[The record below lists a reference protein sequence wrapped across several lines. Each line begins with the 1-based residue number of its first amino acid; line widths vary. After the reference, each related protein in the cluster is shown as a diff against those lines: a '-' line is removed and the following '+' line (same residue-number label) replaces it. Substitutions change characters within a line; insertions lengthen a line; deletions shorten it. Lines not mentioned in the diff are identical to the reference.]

1 MPIGLGIGIGISI
14 GGGSGGGV
22 SPPRIQLSG
31 LSIAEDAVGD
41 TEIGTASVANAP
53 EGVTYTWAITSD
65 PDSKFAIDETTGVLT
80 LATLATLDYET
91 ATSHQVTI
99 EATPSAGDPPPPRE
113 FTISVTNV
121 LEVTLNALSLD
132 ADELTENSAEDTAV
146 GAVQDKTSGS
156 TLTLIDTAGGRF
168 KLSGTNIVAGAT
180 PSDYEVA
187 TSYEIT
193 LRETHPDASN
203 SPRDT
208 VIEVTILDD
217 PDDTDTVPD
226 AFEAGDWSIAAGDEE
241 ADVTIS
247 SLPADG
253 GDTITDVEYRLDGG
267 SWVSS
272 GGTSSFTIS
281 GLTNDQ
287 EYDVELRA
295 VNSVGAGAASDTK
308 QVTPEGSASY
318 VGPGDIVSGAT
329 AWFGLRAYS
338 NATIGANAIRIRRV
352 SDNAEQNFVTL
363 ADGSLD
369 VASIATF
376 IAATTGRVVTL
387 YDQTGNGRH
396 VTQATAGNQPQI
408 ILSGLGSL
416 PVLRF
421 TRSSTHRLI
430 GSSTYGATAAQ
441 PVTWSLVAKRTG
453 NTSSFQ
459 VAAGAGTTNSMA
471 IGFPNSANQVG
482 GFAGSWQGA
491 SAADNSFHAV
501 QMVYNGA
508 SSTIAVDGSESTVS
522 AGTNGLSSSHTLR
535 VGDDSFGS
543 ILDGDF
549 VEAGVWQSGFNGTQR
564 SNMNSNQHSYW
575 GF

>member
-14 GGGSGGGV
+14 SGSGGV
-22 SPPRIQLSG
+22 SGTPEPRIQLSG

-99 EATPSAGDPPPPRE
+99 EATPDVGDPIERE
-113 FTISVTNV
+113 FTITVTNV

-253 GDTITDVEYRLDGG
+253 GDTITDIEYRLDGG

-308 QVTPEGSASY
+308 QVTPEAEDAGDPISVLGAKMKVWIDFNDPDHLWTNTSGTTPAGSTDA
-318 VGPGDIVSGAT
+318 VA
-329 AWFGLRAYS
+329 R
-338 NATIGANAIRIRRV
+338 
-352 SDNAEQNFVTL
+352 SD
-363 ADGSLD
+363 DKS
-369 VASIATF
+369 
-376 IAATTGRVVTL
+376 
-387 YDQTGNGRH
+387 GNGH
-396 VTQATAGNQPQI
+396 HATQSTGGNRPVRST
-408 ILSGLGSL
+408 SGGCTFDGVNDLL
-416 PVLRF
+416 AIADHADLKP
-421 TRSSTHRLI
+421 
-430 GSSTYGATAAQ
+430 TAAMSIYCWFH
-441 PVTWSLVAKRTG
+441 PSSPTRGMYDKDNGTG
-453 NTSSFQ
+453 YS
-459 VAAGAGTTNSMA
+459 VY
-471 IGFPNSANQVG
+471 
-482 GFAGSWQGA
+482 AGSGVLQHFQTTSGGTFDRAISW
-491 SAADNSFHAV
+491 
-501 QMVYNGA
+501 
-508 SSTIAVDGSESTVS
+508 TVDT
-522 AGTNGLSSSHTLR
+522 
-535 VGDDSFGS
+535 
-543 ILDGDF
+543 
-549 VEAGVWQSGFNGTQR
+549 WQSHAWTFNGTIFRCYRDAVEVASQSITASLTHGTQALNIGQGDGAAYAGR
-564 SNMNSNQHSYW
+564 IGSFILCDQALTVDEIEALDAY
-575 GF
+575 FAAEYA